1 MNVETHLIVIYKIQ
15 LSCVIEKY
23 FQFYEHPE
31 SKERAQLVNGA
42 FTCKYF
48 YQTQATR
55 HPPSFIQA
63 IQGEEWIFWGSPN
76 TILYRN
82 LYQLATTL
90 GLDSGHNIKQPTE
103 N

>member
-55 HPPSFIQA
+55 HSPSLNNLT
-63 IQGEEWIFWGSPN
+63 ELNKKE
-76 TILYRN
+76 RN
-82 LYQLATTL
+82 MPELQSLKYFYPLFTM
-90 GLDSGHNIKQPTE
+90 
-103 N
+103 